1 MSARPSCSKGATCE
15 ADPDTAQVYIAQ
27 ILWAFNILA
36 LKISI
41 LCLYLRLFPSK
52 RFRLLVIGSLAA
64 LVAVS
69 LALIGLDIFQCSPIS
84 AAWTLQHGEA
94 KCVDLAAVALAN
106 AGVNI
111 GTEIAILIIPLPIL
125 VTLNLSVRKKAE
137 VIALV
142 MLGVM

>member
-1 MSARPSCSKGATCE
+1 M
-15 ADPDTAQVYIAQ
+15 I
-27 ILWAFNILA
+27 
-36 LKISI
+36 
-41 LCLYLRLFPSK
+41 
-52 RFRLLVIGSLAA
+52 IGSLAV
-64 LVAVS
+64 LIIVS
-69 LALIGLDIFQCSPIS
+69 LALIGLDIFQCSPVS

-94 KCVDLAAVALAN
+94 KCLDLAAVALAN

-125 VTLNLSVRKKAE
+125 VKLKLSFRKKAE